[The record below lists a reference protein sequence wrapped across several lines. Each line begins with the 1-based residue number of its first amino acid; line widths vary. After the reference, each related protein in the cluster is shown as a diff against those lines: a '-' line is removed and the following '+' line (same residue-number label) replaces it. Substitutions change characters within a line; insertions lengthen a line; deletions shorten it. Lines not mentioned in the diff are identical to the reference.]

1 MNDPAAAPGP
11 SHLLPGQE
19 PAGAGRAEDNTGGE
33 AAGCRGGERGED
45 DEDDE
50 RDGEGWRGEQR
61 ACDET
66 AGGAGDTDS
75 SAGGQAPGGGEGGQD
90 GGRPSCCPSC
100 FISI

>member
-1 MNDPAAAPGP
+1 MTDPPPALGP
-11 SHLLPGQE
+11 SNRVPGQE
-19 PAGAGRAEDNTGGE
+19 PAGAATAEVKSGGD
-33 AAGCRGGERGED
+33 AAGCLGGERGED

-66 AGGAGDTDS
+66 AGGAGDTES

-90 GGRPSCCPSC
+90 GGRPSSCPSC
-100 FISI
+100 FIWI